1 MPGSSSVMVD
11 TKLSNTIKT
20 TLKEYWES
28 FRSEIQ
34 RTKIHSQ
41 LRILGFTICCS
52 KEFSRIEEKRQ
63 RFGSAA
69 NLLHHLLGSLE
80 KSTILNIFII
90 CGGTTTYFRGLLC
103 CED

>member
-1 MPGSSSVMVD
+1 MVSGSSSVMAD

-20 TLKEYWES
+20 TLKEHWES

-41 LRILGFTICCS
+41 LRILTLTICCS
-52 KEFSRIEEKRQ
+52 KEFSIIEEKKQ
-63 RFGSAA
+63 RFGNAA

-80 KSTILNIFII
+80 KIAVLNIFINII
-90 CGGTTTYFRGLLC
+90 CGDTTTYFRRLL
-103 CED
+103 